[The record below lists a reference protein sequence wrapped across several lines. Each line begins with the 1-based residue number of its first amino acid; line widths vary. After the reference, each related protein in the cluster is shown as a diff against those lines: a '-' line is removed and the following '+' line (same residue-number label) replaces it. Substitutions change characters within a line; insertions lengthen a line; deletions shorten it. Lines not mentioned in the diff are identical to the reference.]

1 MLPTHFPILLLK
13 EEDKPREKLQ
23 LQGRSALS
31 DTELLAILINTGTKN
46 KSALD
51 VAKEILISCQSD
63 LNLLG
68 KLDCKQLMNFEGIGE
83 AKAITL
89 ISALELGRRRSSSD
103 GQKSVQISS
112 SKSAYEIFRSNLS
125 DLDHEEFWGLYLSSS
140 NKILGK
146 KRLSQGGISGT
157 VADLR
162 IILRTALEYKAT
174 SFIVAHNHP
183 SGSTKASQADIQ
195 LTNRLKKSSDLM
207 DLKLLDHLIIGD
219 QAYLS
224 FADEGLL

>member
-1 MLPTHFPILLLK
+1 MSPLHFPIRLLK
-13 EEDKPREKLQ
+13 EEEKPREKLQ

-31 DTELLAILINTGTKN
+31 DIELLAILINTGTKN
-46 KSALD
+46 KSAID
-51 VAKEILISCQSD
+51 IAKEILLSCEFD

-68 KLDCKQLMNFEGIGE
+68 KLDITQLVDFEGIGN

-89 ISALELGRRRSSSD
+89 LSALELGRRRASSIS
-103 GQKSVQISS
+103 QKRIHISS
-112 SKSAYEIFRSNLS
+112 SKSAFEILGPNLC

-140 NKILGK
+140 NKIVGK

-162 IILRTALEYKAT
+162 IILRTALEFKAT

-183 SGSTKASQADIQ
+183 SGSTKASQADLQ
-195 LTNRLKKSSDLM
+195 LTSRLKKSSELM

>member
-1 MLPTHFPILLLK
+1 MHSTHFPIRLLK
-13 EEDKPREKLQ
+13 EEDKPREKLL

-51 VAKEILISCQSD
+51 IAKEILLTCHSD
-63 LNLLG
+63 LNQLG
-68 KLDCKQLMNFEGIGE
+68 KLDCKQLMHFEGMGE
-83 AKAITL
+83 AKSITL
-89 ISALELGRRRSSSD
+89 ISALELGRRRASTQS
-103 GQKSVQISS
+103 QKGVAISS
-112 SKSAYEIFRSNLS
+112 SQSAYEIFRSNLS

-140 NKILGK
+140 NKIVGK

-162 IILRTALEYKAT
+162 IILRTALEFKAT

-195 LTNRLKKSSDLM
+195 LTNRLKKSSELM

-219 QAYLS
+219 QSYLS